1 MRGDELTP
9 KNHLIVG
16 VLGGIASGKSL
27 VTRLLAKMGGE
38 ILNADQIAHE
48 ILSQEATVREIV
60 RRFGESV
67 LADHERPQVDR
78 KKMAALVFGDSEHHY
93 AARQQ
98 LESVLQPLIRHE
110 LLHRIE
116 RWKSAP
122 TAHFLILDIP
132 LLVEREWYKLCDH
145 ILFVD
150 TPRERRVEFARQRG
164 WTEKQVADREA
175 TQMPLHE
182 KKKFASFVL
191 KNDGTEQELV
201 EQLQKW
207 FSTLEV

>member
-9 KNHLIVG
+9 KNHWIVG

-48 ILSQEATVREIV
+48 ILSQEETVREIV
-60 RRFGESV
+60 SRFGESI
-67 LADHERPQVDR
+67 LADHDRPQVDR

-98 LESVLQPLIRHE
+98 LESVLQPRIRRE

-132 LLVEREWYKLCDH
+132 LLVEREWHQLCDH
-145 ILFVD
+145 ILFID

-164 WTEKQVADREA
+164 WTEKQLADREA

-182 KKKFASFVL
+182 KQKFASFVL
-191 KNDGTEQELV
+191 KNNGTEQDLV